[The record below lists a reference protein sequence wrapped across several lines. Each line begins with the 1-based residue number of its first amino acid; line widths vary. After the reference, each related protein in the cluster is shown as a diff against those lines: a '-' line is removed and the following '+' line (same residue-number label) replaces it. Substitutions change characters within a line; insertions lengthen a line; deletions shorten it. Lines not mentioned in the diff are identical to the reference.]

1 MKKRERGDESQEGTF
16 IWGWRTKTDQTRE
29 RRKTTKAAKREGRTD
44 TVIHFGRRAAAA
56 AAATFHQ
63 ENYSVSGLSCKQRRP
78 LIP

>member
-44 TVIHFGRRAAAA
+44 TRIHSLYFGQLRR
-56 AAATFHQ
+56 F
-63 ENYSVSGLSCKQRRP
+63 P
-78 LIP
+78 LGKTIPFPGYHANSEGR